1 MLLGLQGFLF
11 FVIWHV
17 SDTHGTQTDT
27 QTHTPR
33 GKDTSAVFILYT
45 VENPWCLK
53 SSGSKHEVNE
63 SADLPLRRRMSYRE
77 H

>member
-1 MLLGLQGFLF
+1 MSQTLMA
-11 FVIWHV
+11 HR
-17 SDTHGTQTDT
+17 QTDT
-27 QTHTPR
+27 HTHTHSR
-33 GKDTSAVFILYT
+33 SKDTSAVFILYT